1 MPTGMGLKC
10 MHTTSGKSCQEHLLQ
25 NANFSSIHSHSF
37 SFGFSNIGPSAIL
50 NINDFQITEIFPI
63 SLSMFHQKRT
73 QHSKTALLSSNSTQL
88 RPLNEKFHTSP
99 FFWKISGAEPTR
111 ALM

>member
-37 SFGFSNIGPSAIL
+37 SFGFFNIGPSAIL

-73 QHSKTALLSSNSTQL
+73 QHSKTALLSSRGEVSKMTHL
-88 RPLNEKFHTSP
+88 RKKVHNY
-99 FFWKISGAEPTR
+99 
-111 ALM
+111 LMKSIRES